1 MTQAL
6 TIDVISDVVCPW
18 CYIGKRKLE
27 AALAARPQIEARITW
42 RPFQL
47 APELPAE
54 GVDREA
60 YYIAK
65 FGSRE
70 KAGKIYAA
78 VARAGQTVG
87 LDFAFDKIARIP
99 NTLAAHRL
107 IRWAGAADATG
118 AAGAAGATGP
128 AGAQA
133 AGVERLF
140 QLYFLEGGDIGAHA
154 TLVGVAR
161 EAGMDGDLV
170 AEMLAGDADVDLVR
184 EEDALAR
191 RNGVSGVPCFL
202 IDGRYMLTGAQDP
215 AAFHQVFEMVAAQP

>member
-27 AALAARPQIEARITW
+27 AALAARQQIDAQITW

-70 KAGKIYAA
+70 KAEKIYAA
-78 VARAGQTVG
+78 VARAGRAVG
-87 LDFAFDKIARIP
+87 LDFAFDKIARNP

-107 IRWAGAADATG
+107 IRWAG
-118 AAGAAGATGP
+118 P
-128 AGAQA
+128 AGVQA
-133 AGVERLF
+133 AVVERLF

-154 TLVGVAR
+154 TLVAVAR

-170 AEMLAGDADVDLVR
+170 ADLLARDADVDLVR

-202 IDGRYMLTGAQDP
+202 IDGRYMLTGAQEP
-215 AAFHQVFEMVAAQP
+215 AAFHQVFEMVKAQP

>member
-1 MTQAL
+1 MTQVL
-6 TIDVISDVVCPW
+6 IIDVISDVVCPW

-27 AALAARPQIEARITW
+27 AALAARPQIEAQITW

-60 YYIAK
+60 YYITK

-70 KAGKIYAA
+70 KAEKIYAA
-78 VARAGQTVG
+78 VAQAGRAVG

-107 IRWAGAADATG
+107 IRWAGAA
-118 AAGAAGATGP
+118 GAAGATG
-128 AGAQA
+128 AQA
-133 AGVERLF
+133 AVVERLF
-140 QLYFLEGGDIGAHA
+140 QLYFLEGGDIGAPA

-161 EAGMDGDLV
+161 EAGMDSDLV
-170 AEMLAGDADVDLVR
+170 ADLLASDADADLVR
-184 EEDALAR
+184 EEDVLAR
-191 RNGVSGVPCFL
+191 RNGVNGVPCFL
-202 IDGRYMLTGAQDP
+202 IDGRYMLTGAQEP